1 MVLGMKLLALVLS
14 AHRNF
19 STKIGYKSKKWPQDR
34 YKTRYKPKKGEVE
47 NTKTKIQ
54 WTDEQ
59 KQVISAISKG
69 KSVFITGSAGTGKT
83 ILVHHIIKL
92 LKKQHGASKVFVT
105 APTGV
110 AACAIGGQTLH
121 SFAGIGYP
129 MADRETLLHRIVLN
143 NKAYN
148 RWLKVKALVMDE
160 ISMVDT
166 EFFESLEYIARK
178 IREVNKSW
186 GGIQIVVGGDFFQ
199 LPPIKPQQNS
209 GGKEYAFEADC
220 WNSSFDLQVNLTKVF
235 RQSDPQLI
243 KLLHGIR
250 RGESDPEDLKFLEQA
265 CSEAEPDPSVVQ
277 LYPRI
282 EDVNRVNASRLESLG
297 NELFVY
303 TAVDSG
309 EESRK
314 PQLEQGIAPKKVTLC
329 KDARV
334 MLVKNL
340 NTWRGLVNGAT
351 GTVQG
356 FYVPKNKDITGI
368 CHAALPIVKF
378 DSGPELL
385 IEPETWVVT
394 EGDKVVAERKQVPLI
409 LAWASSI
416 HKCQGMT
423 LDRLHTDLSKAF
435 ENGMVY
441 VALSRVRSLEG
452 LYLSGF
458 DRWKIM
464 VHPKVLQFY
473 KGFSGELGQEGK
485 DDNDSQRQDSMS
497 RSGNGTQRLD
507 STSCSGNGSQR
518 RSSTR
523 RSGNGNQK
531 DDGSKY
537 VLVHMK

>member
-1 MVLGMKLLALVLS
+1 MILGKKLLALVWS
-14 AHRNF
+14 AHTNF
-19 STKIGYKSKKWPQDR
+19 STKVGYKSKKWPQDR
-34 YKTRYKPKKGEVE
+34 YKTRDIPKKGQVE

-59 KQVISAISKG
+59 KQIISAISEG

-83 ILVHHIIKL
+83 ILVQHVIKL
-92 LKKQHGASKVFVT
+92 LKKQHRASKVFVT

-121 SFAGIGYP
+121 CFAGIGYA
-129 MADRETLLHRIVLN
+129 MADRDTLLHRIVLN

-148 RWLKVKALVMDE
+148 RWLKVKALVIDE

-166 EFFESLEYIARK
+166 EFFESLEYIARN
-178 IREVNKSW
+178 IRQVDKSW
-186 GGIQIVVGGDFFQ
+186 GGIQIV
-199 LPPIKPQQNS
+199 
-209 GGKEYAFEADC
+209 
-220 WNSSFDLQVNLTKVF
+220 VNLTKVF
-235 RQSDPQLI
+235 RQSDPRLI
-243 KLLHGIR
+243 KLLNGIR
-250 RGESDPEDLKFLEQA
+250 RGESDPEDLMFLEQS

-282 EDVNRVNASRLESLG
+282 EDVNRVNASRLVSLG
-297 NELFVY
+297 NELVVY
-303 TAVDSG
+303 TAIDSG

-314 PQLEQGIAPKKVTLC
+314 SQLEQGIAPKEVTLC

-356 FYVPKNKDITGI
+356 FYVPKNKDIAGV
-368 CHAALPIVKF
+368 CHALPIVKF

-385 IEPETWVVT
+385 IEPETWAVT
-394 EGDKVVAERKQVPLI
+394 EADKVVAERKQVPLI

-435 ENGMVY
+435 ENGMIY

-458 DRWKIM
+458 NRRKIM
-464 VHPKVLQFY
+464 VHPKVLLFY
-473 KGFSGELGQEGK
+473 SCLSGEVAQEEK
-485 DDNDSQRQDSMS
+485 DGNDSQGQDSMS
-497 RSGNGTQRLD
+497 RIGNDGQE
-507 STSCSGNGSQR
+507 
-518 RSSTR
+518 
-523 RSGNGNQK
+523 

-537 VLVHMK
+537 VLVHIK

>member
-1 MVLGMKLLALVLS
+1 MILGKKLLALVES
-14 AHRNF
+14 VHRNF
-19 STKIGYKSKKWPQDR
+19 STKVSYKSKKWPQDGYR
-34 YKTRYKPKKGEVE
+34 TKDKPKKGGIE
-47 NTKTKIQ
+47 NTKTKVQ

-59 KQVISAISKG
+59 IQIISAISEG

-83 ILVHHIIKL
+83 ILVQHVIKL
-92 LKKQHGASKVFVT
+92 LKKQHGASKVYVT

-121 SFAGIGYP
+121 SFASIGYP

-143 NKAYN
+143 NKAYK
-148 RWLKVKALVMDE
+148 RWLKVKALVIDE

-166 EFFESLEYIARK
+166 EFFESLEYIARN
-178 IREVNKSW
+178 IREVDTSW
-186 GGIQIVVGGDFFQ
+186 GGIQIVVSGDFFQ
-199 LPPIKPQQNS
+199 LPPIKPHKNL
-209 GGKEYAFEADC
+209 GGKEFAFEADC

-243 KLLHGIR
+243 KLLNGIR
-250 RGESDPEDLKFLEQA
+250 RGESNPEDLKFLEQC
-265 CSEAEPDPSVVQ
+265 CSEGEPDTSVVK

-282 EDVNRVNASRLESLG
+282 EDVNRVNASRLKSLG
-297 NELFVY
+297 NKLVVY

-314 PQLEQGIAPKKVTLC
+314 PQLEQGIAPKEVILC
-329 KDARV
+329 KNARV

-356 FYVPKNKDITGI
+356 FYAPANKDLTGI

-394 EGDKVVAERKQVPLI
+394 EGDKVVAKRKQVPLI

-441 VALSRVRSLEG
+441 VALSRVRSLKG

-458 DRWKIM
+458 DCWKIM

-473 KGFSGELGQEGK
+473 RSFCGELSQEGN
-485 DDNDSQRQDSMS
+485 DDHNSQQQDSMS
-497 RSGNGTQRLD
+497 RTGNDIQSQN
-507 STSCSGNGSQR
+507 STSRSGNGSHE
-518 RSSTR
+518 
-523 RSGNGNQK
+523 

-537 VLVHMK
+537 VLVHLE

>member
-1 MVLGMKLLALVLS
+1 MLGMKLLALVGP

-19 STKIGYKSKKWPQDR
+19 STTVGYKSKKWAQNR
-34 YKTRYKPKKGEVE
+34 YKTRYKAKQGEAE
-47 NTKTKIQ
+47 NTKIKIE

-59 KQVISAISKG
+59 KQVISAISEG

-83 ILVHHIIKL
+83 ILVQHIIKM
-92 LKKQHGASKVFVT
+92 LKKQHRPSKVFVT

-110 AACAIGGQTLH
+110 AACAIRGQTLH
-121 SFAGIGYP
+121 SFAGVGYP
-129 MADRETLLHRIVLN
+129 LADRDTLMHRILLN
-143 NKAYN
+143 NKAYK
-148 RWLKVKALVMDE
+148 RWLKVKALVLDE
-160 ISMVDT
+160 TSMVDA
-166 EFFESLEYIARK
+166 EFFSSLEYIARQ
-178 IREVNKSW
+178 IRQVDESW
-186 GGIQIVVGGDFFQ
+186 GGIQLVVGGDFFQ
-199 LPPIKPQQNS
+199 LPPIRPQQNS

-220 WNSSFDLQVNLTKVF
+220 WNSSFDLQVNLTKIF

-243 KLLHGIR
+243 KLLNGIR
-250 RGESDPEDLKFLEQA
+250 RGESDPEDLKFLEQS

-282 EDVNRVNASRLESLG
+282 EDVNRVNANRLESLG
-297 NELFVY
+297 NELVVY
-303 TAVDSG
+303 SAVDSG

-314 PQLEQGIAPKKVTLC
+314 PQLEQGIAPKEVALC

-340 NTWRGLVNGAT
+340 NTWCGLVNGAT

-356 FYVPKNKDITGI
+356 FYAPKNKDITGI
-368 CHAALPIVKF
+368 CNAGLLPIVKF

-394 EGDKVVAERKQVPLI
+394 EGDKVVAERKQLPLI

-423 LDRLHTDLSKAF
+423 LDRLHTDLSRAF

-441 VALSRVRSLEG
+441 VALSRVRSLDG

-473 KGFSGELGQEGK
+473 KRFSSDLAQEGE
-485 DDNDSQRQDSMS
+485 DDNDSQRQDS
-497 RSGNGTQRLD
+497 T
-507 STSCSGNGSQR
+507 
-518 RSSTR
+518 SSTGYV
-523 RSGNGNQK
+523 SQK

-537 VLVHMK
+537 MLVHIK